1 MAAVS
6 RSIWH
11 SSQHE
16 TRLYNVGVVGRC
28 GRICIV
34 NMTPAIF
41 FRFICQS
48 TVERVLTLY
57 NSLLQ
62 SRLSGTD
69 HETSI
74 RSVVIALAIDQSR
87 QTFFFVFFHPSVIS
101 HITPQFLEL
110 SHGLLTFTYRRQH
123 ELRSSRRPGILQLL
137 TCTGLRSRCWS
148 RIYLA

>member
-41 FRFICQS
+41 F
-48 TVERVLTLY
+48 
-57 NSLLQ
+57 SLHLPKH
-62 SRLSGTD
+62 SGTSAD
-69 HETSI
+69 PLQQSPSKSSFRY
-74 RSVVIALAIDQSR
+74 RSRDVDQVRRYRFGDRSKS
-87 QTFFFVFFHPSVIS
+87 TNIFFVFFHPSVIS